1 MASLKL
7 PKEVDEKKLAEK
19 VAAQVLGSIKQPAT
33 IDQAKLVQDVTQ
45 KVKIGKSLEKIRII
59 YLCFWIYY
67 VN

>member
-33 IDQAKLVQDVTQ
+33 IDQTKLVQDVTQ
-45 KVKIGKSLEKIRII
+45 KVKIGKSLEKK
-59 YLCFWIYY
+59 
-67 VN
+67 